1 MQAREAARVLGR
13 ERQAVLVAVDGL
25 VLCAVVAEH
34 ALDLRHAPDE
44 PDIED
49 EHGNAQHAVDDV
61 PQKRV
66 AVVLA
71 HDEVRDEGGR
81 HDEEHNAERKPANHR
96 DGHLLLAELGLG
108 LLRTWDIVSVLAIC
122 DRLRGVALGF
132 SHHLKR
138 ALRAEC
144 LNHGVGA
151 AEIVLPGEFRIGFL
165 TRGLLGGD
173 FMLRPLLAGGL
184 ARSSR
189 HRLFFRLLFPLVLF
203 RIGVK
208 GRNL

>member
-44 PDIED
+44 PNIED
-49 EHGNAQHAVDDV
+49 EHGNAEHAVDDV

-81 HDEEHNAERKPANHR
+81 HDEEHDAERKPANHR
-96 DGHLLLAELGLG
+96 DGHLLLAELGL
-108 LLRTWDIVSVLAIC
+108 LRAWDIVSVLAIC

-144 LNHGVGA
+144 VDHGIGA
-151 AEIVLPGEFRIGFL
+151 SEVVPPGELKLGFL
-165 TRGLLGGD
+165 ARGLLASGL
-173 FMLRPLLAGGL
+173 MLRPLLAGGL

>member
-96 DGHLLLAELGLG
+96 DGHLLFAELGLG
-108 LLRTWDIVSVLAIC
+108 LLHAWDIVSVLAIC
-122 DRLRGVALGF
+122 DRLRSVALGF

-144 LNHGVGA
+144 VDHGIGTSEV
-151 AEIVLPGEFRIGFL
+151 VPPGELKLGFL
-165 TRGLLGGD
+165 AGGLL
-173 FMLRPLLAGGL
+173 ASGL

>member
-1 MQAREAARVLGR
+1 M
-13 ERQAVLVAVDGL
+13 LVAVDGL

-71 HDEVRDEGGR
+71 HNEVRDEGGR

>member
-1 MQAREAARVLGR
+1 MQAGKAARVLGR

-25 VLCAVVAEH
+25 VLRAVVAEH

-44 PDIED
+44 PNIED
-49 EHGNAQHAVDDV
+49 EHSNAQHAVDDV

-81 HDEEHNAERKPANHR
+81 HDEEREAERKPANHR

-108 LLRTWDIVSVLAIC
+108 FLLAWGTVS
-122 DRLRGVALGF
+122 
-132 SHHLKR
+132 
-138 ALRAEC
+138 
-144 LNHGVGA
+144 
-151 AEIVLPGEFRIGFL
+151 FL
-165 TRGLLGGD
+165 VIYDGLGGVV
-173 FMLRPLLAGGL
+173 
-184 ARSSR
+184 
-189 HRLFFRLLFPLVLF
+189 LVLF

-208 GRNL
+208 SRNL

>member
-66 AVVLA
+66 APTMRFVMKA
-71 HDEVRDEGGR
+71 GATMKSTMPSASPQTIEM
-81 HDEEHNAERKPANHR
+81 
-96 DGHLLLAELGLG
+96 
-108 LLRTWDIVSVLAIC
+108 AISFLPNS
-122 DRLRGVALGF
+122 DSGSFALGI
-132 SHHLKR
+132 L
-138 ALRAEC
+138 
-144 LNHGVGA
+144 
-151 AEIVLPGEFRIGFL
+151 
-165 TRGLLGGD
+165 
-173 FMLRPLLAGGL
+173 
-184 ARSSR
+184 
-189 HRLFFRLLFPLVLF
+189 
-203 RIGVK
+203 
-208 GRNL
+208 

>member
-25 VLCAVVAEH
+25 VLGAVVAEH

-49 EHGNAQHAVDDV
+49 EHGNTQHAVDDV

-81 HDEEHNAERKPANHR
+81 HDEEHNTERKPANHR

-108 LLRTWDIVSVLAIC
+108 LLRAWDIVSVLAIC
-122 DRLRGVALGF
+122 DRLRSVTLGF

-144 LNHGVGA
+144 VDHSIGA
-151 AEIVLPGEFRIGFL
+151 SEVVPPGELKLRFL
-165 TRGLLGGD
+165 ARGL
-173 FMLRPLLAGGL
+173 PASGL

-189 HRLFFRLLFPLVLF
+189 HRLFFRLLFPLALF

>member
-1 MQAREAARVLGR
+1 M
-13 ERQAVLVAVDGL
+13 LVAVDGL
-25 VLCAVVAEH
+25 VLRAVVAEH

-44 PDIED
+44 PNVED

-81 HDEEHNAERKPANHR
+81 HDEEHDAEHEPANHR
-96 DGHLLLAELGLG
+96 DGHLLLAELRLG
-108 LLRTWDIVSVLAIC
+108 L
-122 DRLRGVALGF
+122 
-132 SHHLKR
+132 
-138 ALRAEC
+138 
-144 LNHGVGA
+144 
-151 AEIVLPGEFRIGFL
+151 
-165 TRGLLGGD
+165 
-173 FMLRPLLAGGL
+173 LLAGGTVSFL
-184 ARSSR
+184 AVCDGLGSVA
-189 HRLFFRLLFPLVLF
+189 LILF